1 MQKNQLED
9 SGKLHT
15 QKKWMVSEKE
25 MNCCYIFL
33 CRFVT
38 GDTEKS
44 VVTGKAMVFILFNS
58 VDINEVVVN
67 WIYNKWSWMTNCEA
81 MLDTIDCEDETTVP
95 KHSPVSDSVT
105 CSLKFH
111 YPVYDLHASHTTSQV

>member
-1 MQKNQLED
+1 MQKKGLED

-15 QKKWMVSEKE
+15 QKKWMVREKE

-44 VVTGKAMVFILFNS
+44 VVTGKAMVFIL
-58 VDINEVVVN
+58 
-67 WIYNKWSWMTNCEA
+67 
-81 MLDTIDCEDETTVP
+81 LTVL
-95 KHSPVSDSVT
+95 T
-105 CSLKFH
+105 
-111 YPVYDLHASHTTSQV
+111 